1 MNSNPMISKLAVL
14 QLGSMLVWS
23 GSVDA
28 HLGSDLSSV
37 RADSIVLHGV
47 VRTTALV
54 EYDVHEIDA
63 AAGLTVREF
72 VTRGGTVFA
81 LSWAGPVPPDLQLLL
96 GNYFGAYAAGLAA
109 LKSSGRNRSVRVELT
124 DLIVESGGHLRAY
137 SGRAYLPALMPAGVS
152 IADLR

>member
-1 MNSNPMISKLAVL
+1 MISRLAVL

-23 GSVDA
+23 GSVSA

-37 RADSIVLHGV
+37 QADSIVLHGV

-54 EYDVHEIDA
+54 DYDVHEIDA

-109 LKSSGRNRSVRVELT
+109 LKSPGRNRSVRIALA
-124 DLIVESGGHLRAY
+124 DLIVESSGHLRAY

>member
-1 MNSNPMISKLAVL
+1 MISRLAVL
-14 QLGSMLVWS
+14 QLGAMLVWS
-23 GSVDA
+23 GSVSA

-37 RADSIVLHGV
+37 QADSIVLHGV

-54 EYDVHEIDA
+54 DYDVHEIDA

-109 LKSSGRNRSVRVELT
+109 LKSPGRNRSVRIALA
-124 DLIVESGGHLRAY
+124 DLIVESSGHLRAY